1 MDSFNL
7 PIYIPTKVELGSLIE
22 RNLCFSI
29 ERMEPLVRPARTGM
43 APSSVLVQRAISSF
57 RAAMEEVIAGHFG
70 NDIIDELFD
79 RLTKKVVDQSSSFS
93 SQSTDKRLLDL
104 YVLLDQAQT
113 RLIYHYGLFF
123 SSFFFF
129 VGGCWNYICKSF
141 TSNAYQMQ
149 RDININVC

>member
-1 MDSFNL
+1 MMDSFNL

-57 RAAMEEVIAGHFG
+57 RAAMEEVIARHFG

-79 RLTKKVVDQSSSFS
+79 RLMKKVVDQSSSIS

-104 YVLLDQAQT
+104 YVLLKRKLD
-113 RLIYHYGLFF
+113 
-123 SSFFFF
+123 
-129 VGGCWNYICKSF
+129 
-141 TSNAYQMQ
+141 
-149 RDININVC
+149 